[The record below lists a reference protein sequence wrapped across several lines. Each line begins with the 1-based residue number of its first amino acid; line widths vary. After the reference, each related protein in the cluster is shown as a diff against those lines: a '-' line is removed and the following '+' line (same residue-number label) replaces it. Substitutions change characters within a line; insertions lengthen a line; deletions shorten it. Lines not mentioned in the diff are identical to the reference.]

1 MPMAS
6 THMAR
11 RGVMLVLSSPSGA
24 GKTTLAK
31 ALLAAEP
38 DVVMSVSVTT
48 RAPRPGEV
56 DGRDYHFIDA
66 AAFERMCEAGELLGW
81 AHVHGNLYGT
91 PGGPVMTALGA
102 GRDVLFD
109 IDWQGA
115 QQLAA
120 SAPDDLVRVFV
131 LPPSAAALGQRL
143 HSRAQDGADVV
154 ARRLAAAGV
163 EIGHWPEYDYVIV
176 NDILADSLAI
186 LRGILVAERHR
197 GNRQAGMADFA
208 KSLQDGLKPKG

>member
-1 MPMAS
+1 MAS

-38 DVVMSVSVTT
+38 DLVMSISVTT
-48 RAPRPGEV
+48 RKARPGEV
-56 DGRDYHFIDA
+56 EGKDYHFLDA
-66 AAFERMCEAGELLGW
+66 AAFERLKEAGELLEW

-91 PGGPVMTALGA
+91 PRGPVMDALSA

-120 SAPDDLVRVFV
+120 SAPADLVRVFV

-143 HSRAQDGADVV
+143 HARAQDGADVV
-154 ARRLAAAGV
+154 ARRLAAAGG

-176 NDILADSLAI
+176 NDVVSDSLSI
-186 LRGILVAERHR
+186 LRGVLTAERHR
-197 GNRQAGMADFA
+197 ANRQTGLPAFA
-208 KSLQDGLKPKG
+208 RELQQGLKSKD

>member
-1 MPMAS
+1 
-6 THMAR
+6 MAR

-38 DVVMSVSVTT
+38 DLVISVSVTT
-48 RAPRPGEV
+48 RKPRPGEV
-56 DGRDYHFIDA
+56 DGQDYHFIDA
-66 AAFERMCEAGELLGW
+66 AAFERLKEAGDLLEW

-91 PGGPVMTALGA
+91 PRGPVMDALSA

-120 SAPDDLVRVFV
+120 SAPADLVRVFV
-131 LPPSAAALGQRL
+131 LPPSATALGQRL
-143 HSRAQDGADVV
+143 HARAQDGAEVV
-154 ARRLAAAGV
+154 ARRLAAAGE

-176 NDILADSLAI
+176 NDVVADSLSI
-186 LRGILVAERHR
+186 LRGVLAAERHR
-197 GNRQAGMADFA
+197 ASRQTGLPAFA
-208 KSLQDGLKPKG
+208 RALQKGLKGKT

>member
-1 MPMAS
+1 MAS

-24 GKTTLAK
+24 GKTTLSK

-38 DVVMSVSVTT
+38 ALVISVSVTT
-48 RAPRPGEV
+48 RKPRPGEV
-56 DGRDYHFIDA
+56 DGQDYHFIDA
-66 AAFERMCEAGELLGW
+66 PAFERLKSAGDLLEW

-91 PGGPVMTALGA
+91 PRAPVMEALSA

-120 SAPDDLVRVFV
+120 SSAADLVRVFV

-143 HSRAQDGADVV
+143 HARAQDGADVV
-154 ARRLAAAGV
+154 MRRLAAAGD
-163 EIGHWPEYDYVIV
+163 EISHWPEYDYVIV
-176 NDILADSLAI
+176 NDVIADSLSI
-186 LRGILVAERHR
+186 LRGVLAAERHR
-197 GNRQAGMADFA
+197 ASRQTGLAAFA
-208 KSLQDGLKPKG
+208 RELQQGLKSQT

>member
-1 MPMAS
+1 
-6 THMAR
+6 MAR

-38 DVVMSVSVTT
+38 DLVISVSVTT
-48 RAPRPGEV
+48 RKPRPGEV
-56 DGRDYHFIDA
+56 DGQDYHFIDA
-66 AAFERMCEAGELLGW
+66 AAFERLKEAGDLLEW

-91 PGGPVMTALGA
+91 PRGPVMDALSA

-120 SAPDDLVRVFV
+120 SAPADLVRVFV
-131 LPPSAAALGQRL
+131 LPPSATALGQRL
-143 HSRAQDGADVV
+143 HARAQDGAEVV
-154 ARRLAAAGV
+154 ARRLAAAGE

-176 NDILADSLAI
+176 NDVVADSLSI
-186 LRGILVAERHR
+186 LRGVLAAERHR
-197 GNRQAGMADFA
+197 ASRQTGLPTFA
-208 KSLQDGLKPKG
+208 RALQKGLKGKT

>member
-1 MPMAS
+1 MAS

-38 DVVMSVSVTT
+38 SLAMSISVTT
-48 RAPRPGEV
+48 RKPRPGEV

-66 AAFERMCEAGELLGW
+66 AAFERLKEAGDLLEW

-91 PGGPVMTALGA
+91 PRGPVMEALSA

-120 SAPDDLVRVFV
+120 SAPADLVRVFV
-131 LPPSAAALGQRL
+131 LPPSAATLGQRL
-143 HSRAQDGADVV
+143 HARAQDGADVV
-154 ARRLAAAGV
+154 ARRLAAAGG
-163 EIGHWPEYDYVIV
+163 EISHWPEYDYVIV
-176 NDILADSLAI
+176 NDVIADSLSI
-186 LRGILVAERHR
+186 LRGVLAAERHR
-197 GNRQAGMADFA
+197 ASRQTGLPSFA
-208 KSLQDGLKPKG
+208 RELQQALKSKN

>member
-1 MPMAS
+1 MAS

-38 DVVMSVSVTT
+38 DLVVSVSVTT

-56 DGRDYHFIDA
+56 DGQDYHFIDA
-66 AAFERMCEAGELLGW
+66 AAFERLKEAGDLLEW
-81 AHVHGNLYGT
+81 AQVHCNLYGT
-91 PGGPVMTALGA
+91 PKGPVMDALGA

-120 SAPDDLVRVFV
+120 SAPVDLVRVFV
-131 LPPSAAALGQRL
+131 LPPSATALGQRL
-143 HSRAQDGADVV
+143 HARAQDGAEVV
-154 ARRLAAAGV
+154 ARRLAAAGE
-163 EIGHWPEYDYVIV
+163 EISHWPEYDYVIV
-176 NDILADSLAI
+176 NDVVADSLGI
-186 LRGILVAERHR
+186 LRGVLAAERHR
-197 GNRQAGMADFA
+197 GNRQTGLPDFA
-208 KSLQDGLKPKG
+208 RALQKGLKGKA

>member
-1 MPMAS
+1 MAS

-38 DVVMSVSVTT
+38 GVVMSVSVTT
-48 RAPRPGEV
+48 RTPRPGEV

-66 AAFERMCEAGELLGW
+66 ATFERMREAGELLEW

-91 PGGPVMTALGA
+91 PGGPVMSALGA
-102 GRDVLFD
+102 GQDVLFD

-120 SAPDDLVRVFV
+120 SAPDDLVRVFI

-143 HSRAQDGADVV
+143 HARAQDGADVV
-154 ARRLAAAGV
+154 ARRLATAGV

-176 NDILADSLAI
+176 NDIVADSLVT
-186 LRGILVAERHR
+186 LRGILTAERHR
-197 GNRQAGMADFA
+197 GNRQTGMADFA
-208 KSLQDGLKPKG
+208 RGLQTGLKSKG

>member
-1 MPMAS
+1 MAS

-38 DVVMSVSVTT
+38 ALVISVSVTT
-48 RAPRPGEV
+48 RKPRPGEV
-56 DGRDYHFIDA
+56 DGQDYHFIDA
-66 AAFERMCEAGELLGW
+66 AAFEQLKESGELLEW

-91 PGGPVMTALGA
+91 PRGPVMEALNA

-120 SAPDDLVRVFV
+120 SAPADLVRVFV

-143 HSRAQDGADVV
+143 HARAQDGADVV
-154 ARRLAAAGV
+154 ARRLSAAGE
-163 EIGHWPEYDYVIV
+163 EISHWPEYDYVVV
-176 NDILADSLAI
+176 NDVVAESLSI
-186 LRGILVAERHR
+186 LRGVLSAERHR
-197 GNRQAGMADFA
+197 SSRQTGLPAFA
-208 KSLQDGLKPKG
+208 RELQQGLKSKS

>member
-1 MPMAS
+1 
-6 THMAR
+6 MAR

-38 DVVMSVSVTT
+38 DLVISVSVTT
-48 RAPRPGEV
+48 RKPRPGEV
-56 DGRDYHFIDA
+56 DGQDYHFIDA
-66 AAFERMCEAGELLGW
+66 AAFERLKEAGDLLEW

-91 PGGPVMTALGA
+91 PRGPVMDALSA

-120 SAPDDLVRVFV
+120 SAPADLVRVFV
-131 LPPSAAALGQRL
+131 LPPSATALGQRL
-143 HSRAQDGADVV
+143 HARAQDGAEVV
-154 ARRLAAAGV
+154 ARRLAAAGE
-163 EIGHWPEYDYVIV
+163 EISHWPEYDYVIV
-176 NDILADSLAI
+176 NDVVADSLSI
-186 LRGILVAERHR
+186 LRGVLAAERHR
-197 GNRQAGMADFA
+197 ASRQTGLPAFA
-208 KSLQDGLKPKG
+208 RALQKGLKGKA